1 MKNRKNNILV
11 IDDHPMNSDAYIN
24 LIRSKEEFYETIFHK
39 GTDCQAAFKLIKQ
52 AEITETSFDVAL
64 IDISIPEYRE
74 QKLLSGTD
82 VAILIRNTFPDCI
95 IIMLTMHNES
105 LVLFNAYKQV
115 NPEGFIS
122 KNDIDFEMFPEVFD
136 RIVNV
141 ENYFSP
147 SINNAI
153 QLLLKKT
160 LSWDEFDTQILLLL
174 EKGIQTKDLPEYI
187 NLSLSTIE
195 KRKAAIKTQI
205 LNQKVTDKELIAKCK
220 QLNLI

>member
-24 LIRSKEEFYETIFHK
+24 LIRSKEEFNETIFHK
-39 GTDCQAAFKLIKQ
+39 GTDCHTAYKLIKQ
-52 AEITETSFDVAL
+52 AEITETPFDVAL

-160 LSWDEFDTQILLLL
+160 LSWDEFDTQILLFL

-220 QLNLI
+220 MLKLI

>member
-11 IDDHPMNSDAYIN
+11 IDDHPINSDAYIN
-24 LIRSKEEFYETIFHK
+24 LIKSRDEFNETIFHK
-39 GTDCQAAFKLIKQ
+39 ATDCYTAFKLIKQ
-52 AEITETSFDVAL
+52 AEITENPFDVAL

-74 QKLLSGTD
+74 EKLLSGTD

-105 LVLFNAYKQV
+105 LLLFNAYKQV

-122 KNDIDFEMFPEVFD
+122 KNDIDFEMFPEIFD

-141 ENYFSP
+141 ENYFST

-153 QLLLKKT
+153 QQLLKNA
-160 LSWDEFDTQILLLL
+160 LSWDEFDTQILLFL

-195 KRKAAIKTQI
+195 KRKAALKIQI
-205 LNQKVTDKELIAKCK
+205 FNQKVTDKVLIEKCK
-220 QLNLI
+220 VLKLI

>member
-24 LIRSKEEFYETIFHK
+24 LIRSKEEFNETFFHK
-39 GTDCQAAFKLIKQ
+39 GTDCHTAFKLIKQ
-52 AEITETSFDVAL
+52 AEITETPFDVAL

-82 VAILIRNTFPDCI
+82 VAILIRNTFPNCI
-95 IIMLTMHNES
+95 IIMLTMHIES

-160 LSWDEFDTQILLLL
+160 LSWDEFDTQILLFL

-187 NLSLSTIE
+187 KLSLSTIE

-205 LNQKVTDKELIAKCK
+205 FNQKVTDKELITKCK
-220 QLNLI
+220 QLKLI

>member
-11 IDDHPMNSDAYIN
+11 IDDHPINSDAYIN
-24 LIRSKEEFYETIFHK
+24 LIKSRDEFNETIFHK
-39 GTDCQAAFKLIKQ
+39 ATDCYTAFKLIKQ
-52 AEITETSFDVAL
+52 AEITENPFDVAL

-74 QKLLSGTD
+74 EKLLSGTD

-105 LVLFNAYKQV
+105 LLLFNAYKQV

-122 KNDIDFEMFPEVFD
+122 KNDIDFEMFPEIFD

-141 ENYFSP
+141 ENYFST

-153 QLLLKKT
+153 QQLLKNA
-160 LSWDEFDTQILLLL
+160 LSWDEFDTQILLFL

-195 KRKAAIKTQI
+195 KRKSK
-205 LNQKVTDKELIAKCK
+205 
-220 QLNLI
+220 

>member
-11 IDDHPMNSDAYIN
+11 IDDHPINSDAYIN
-24 LIRSKEEFYETIFHK
+24 LIKSRDEFNETIFHK
-39 GTDCQAAFKLIKQ
+39 ATDCCTAFKLIKQ
-52 AEITETSFDVAL
+52 AEITENPFDVAL

-74 QKLLSGTD
+74 EKLLSGTD

-122 KNDIDFEMFPEVFD
+122 KNDIDFEMFPEIFD
-136 RIVNV
+136 RILNV
-141 ENYFSP
+141 ENYFST

-153 QLLLKKT
+153 QQLLKNA
-160 LSWDEFDTQILLLL
+160 LSWDEFDTQILLFL

-205 LNQKVTDKELIAKCK
+205 FNKKVTDKELIAKCK
-220 QLNLI
+220 LLNFI

>member
-1 MKNRKNNILV
+1 MKNRKKNILV

-24 LIRSKEEFYETIFHK
+24 LIKSREEFNETIFHK
-39 GTDCQAAFKLIKQ
+39 GIDCQTAFKLIKQ
-52 AEITETSFDVAL
+52 AEITATPFDVAL

-122 KNDIDFEMFPEVFD
+122 KNDIDFEMFPEIFD

-153 QLLLKKT
+153 QQLLKKN
-160 LSWDEFDTQILLLL
+160 LSWDEFDTQILLFL
-174 EKGIQTKDLPEYI
+174 EKGIQTKDLKHYI
-187 NLSLSTIE
+187 NISQSTIE
-195 KRKAAIKTQI
+195 KRKAAIKEKI
-205 LNQKVTDKELIAKCK
+205 LNQKSSDKELIAKCK
-220 QLNLI
+220 LLKLI

>member
-1 MKNRKNNILV
+1 MV
-11 IDDHPMNSDAYIN
+11 IDDHPINSDAYIN
-24 LIRSKEEFYETIFHK
+24 LIKSRDEFNETIFHK
-39 GTDCQAAFKLIKQ
+39 ATDCYTAFKLIKQ
-52 AEITETSFDVAL
+52 TEITENPFDVAL

-74 QKLLSGTD
+74 EKLLSGTD

-105 LVLFNAYKQV
+105 LLLFNAYKQV

-122 KNDIDFEMFPEVFD
+122 KNDIDFEMFPEIFD

-141 ENYFSP
+141 ENYFST

-153 QLLLKKT
+153 QQLLKNA
-160 LSWDEFDTQILLLL
+160 LSWDEFDTQILLFL

-205 LNQKVTDKELIAKCK
+205 FNKKVTDKELIAKCK
-220 QLNLI
+220 ILKLI

>member
-1 MKNRKNNILV
+1 MKNRKKHILV

-24 LIRSKEEFYETIFHK
+24 LIKSKEEFNETNFHK
-39 GTDCQAAFKLIKQ
+39 AVDCFSAFKLIKQ
-52 AEITETSFDVAL
+52 AEISENPFDVAL

-82 VAILIRNTFPDCI
+82 VAILLRNTFPDCI

-122 KNDIDFEMFPEVFD
+122 KNDIDFEMFPEIFD

-141 ENYFSP
+141 ENYFST

-153 QLLLKKT
+153 QQLLKNA
-160 LSWDEFDTQILLLL
+160 LSWDEFDTQILLFL

-195 KRKAAIKTQI
+195 KRKAILKRQI
-205 LNQKVTDKELIAKCK
+205 LDQKSSDKELIAKCK
-220 QLNLI
+220 ILKLI

>member
-11 IDDHPMNSDAYIN
+11 IDDHPINSDAYIN
-24 LIRSKEEFYETIFHK
+24 LIRSKEEFNETIFHK
-39 GTDCQAAFKLIKQ
+39 GIDCQAAFKLIKQ
-52 AEITETSFDVAL
+52 AEITETPFDVAL

-82 VAILIRNTFPDCI
+82 VAIIIRNTFPDCI

-105 LVLFNAYKQV
+105 LVLFNTYKQV
-115 NPEGFIS
+115 SPEGFIS
-122 KNDIDFEMFPEVFD
+122 KNDIDFEMFPEIFD

-147 SINNAI
+147 SINIAI
-153 QLLLKKT
+153 QQLLKKT
-160 LSWDEFDTQILLLL
+160 LSWDEFDSQILLFL
-174 EKGIQTKDLPEYI
+174 EKGIQTKDLPKYI

-195 KRKAAIKTQI
+195 KKKAAIKTQI

>member
-24 LIRSKEEFYETIFHK
+24 LIRSKDEFNETIFHK
-39 GTDCQAAFKLIKQ
+39 ATDCYSAFKLIKQ
-52 AEITETSFDVAL
+52 AEITETPFDVAL
-64 IDISIPEYRE
+64 IDISIPEYRV

-95 IIMLTMHNES
+95 IIMLTMHSES
-105 LVLFNAYKQV
+105 LVLFNANKQV

-122 KNDIDFEMFPEVFD
+122 KNDIDFEMFPEIFD

-141 ENYFSP
+141 ENYYSP

-153 QLLLKKT
+153 QQLLKQT
-160 LSWDEFDTQILLLL
+160 LSWDEFDTQILLFL
-174 EKGIQTKDLPEYI
+174 EKEVQTKDLPQYI

-205 LNQKVTDKELIAKCK
+205 FNQKVTDKELIAKCK
-220 QLNLI
+220 QLKLI

>member
-52 AEITETSFDVAL
+52 AEITETPFDVAL

>member
-24 LIRSKEEFYETIFHK
+24 LIRSKEEFNKTIFHK
-39 GTDCQAAFKLIKQ
+39 GIDCQTAFKLIKQ
-52 AEITETSFDVAL
+52 AEITENPFDVAL

-82 VAILIRNTFPDCI
+82 VAVLIRNTFPDCI

-115 NPEGFIS
+115 SPEGFIS
-122 KNDIDFEMFPEVFD
+122 KNDIDFEMFPEIFD

-153 QLLLKKT
+153 QQLLKKN
-160 LSWDEFDTQILLLL
+160 LSWDEFDTQILLFL
-174 EKGIQTKDLPEYI
+174 EKGVQTKDLKQYI
-187 NLSLSTIE
+187 NLSQSTIE
-195 KRKAAIKTQI
+195 KRKAALKTQI
-205 LNQKVTDKELIAKCK
+205 FNQKVSDKVLIAKCK
-220 QLNLI
+220 LLKLI

>member
-11 IDDHPMNSDAYIN
+11 IDDHPINSDAYIN
-24 LIRSKEEFYETIFHK
+24 LIKSKDKFNKTIFHK
-39 GTDCQAAFKLIKQ
+39 AIDCFSAFKLIIQ
-52 AEITETSFDVAL
+52 AEITETPFDVAL

-82 VAILIRNTFPDCI
+82 VAILIRNTFPGCI

-105 LVLFNAYKQV
+105 FLLFNAYKLV

-122 KNDIDFEMFPEVFD
+122 KNDIDFEMFPEIFD

-147 SINNAI
+147 TINSAI
-153 QLLLKKT
+153 QSLVKQTIK
-160 LSWDEFDTQILLLL
+160 WDEFDTQIIILLD
-174 EKGIQTKDLPEYI
+174 KGIQTKDLPQHI
-187 NLSLSTIE
+187 DLSLSSIE
-195 KRKAAIKTQI
+195 KRKAVLKKQI
-205 LNQKVTDKELIAKCK
+205 LDQKASDKELIAKCK
-220 QLNLI
+220 MLKFL

>member
-24 LIRSKEEFYETIFHK
+24 LIRSKEEFNETIFHK
-39 GTDCQAAFKLIKQ
+39 GIDCQAAFKLIKQ
-52 AEITETSFDVAL
+52 AEITETPFDVAL
-64 IDISIPEYRE
+64 IDISIPDYRE

-136 RIVNV
+136 RIVNI

-153 QLLLKKT
+153 QQLLKKT
-160 LSWDEFDTQILLLL
+160 LSWDEFDTQILLFL

-205 LNQKVTDKELIAKCK
+205 FNQKVTDKELITKCK

>member
-1 MKNRKNNILV
+1 MKNRKKHILV

-24 LIRSKEEFYETIFHK
+24 LIKTKVEFNEANFYKAI
-39 GTDCQAAFKLIKQ
+39 DCFTAFKLIKQ
-52 AEITETSFDVAL
+52 AEISKTPFDIAI
-64 IDISIPEYRE
+64 IDISIPEFRE

-105 LVLFNAYKQV
+105 LVLFNSFKQIS
-115 NPEGFIS
+115 PEGFIS
-122 KNDIDFEMFPEVFD
+122 KNDIDFEMFPVIFE
-136 RIVNV
+136 RIVNI

-153 QLLLKKT
+153 QQLLKKT
-160 LSWDEFDTQILLLL
+160 LSWDDFDTQILLFL
-174 EKGIQTKDLPEYI
+174 EKGIQTKDLPNYI

-195 KRKAAIKTQI
+195 KRKAAIKIQI
-205 LNQKVTDKELIAKCK
+205 FNQKVTDKVLIEKCK
-220 QLNLI
+220 TLKLI

>member
-11 IDDHPMNSDAYIN
+11 IDDHPINSDAYIN
-24 LIRSKEEFYETIFHK
+24 LIRSKEEFKETIFHK
-39 GTDCQAAFKLIKQ
+39 GIDCQAAFKLIKQ
-52 AEITETSFDVAL
+52 AEITETPFDVAL

-115 NPEGFIS
+115 SPEGFIS
-122 KNDIDFEMFPEVFD
+122 KNDIDFEMFPEIFD

-153 QLLLKKT
+153 QQLLKKN
-160 LSWDEFDTQILLLL
+160 LSWDEFDTQILLFL
-174 EKGIQTKDLPEYI
+174 EKGIQTKDLKHYI
-187 NLSLSTIE
+187 NISQSTIE
-195 KRKAAIKTQI
+195 KRKAAIKAQI
-205 LNQKVTDKELIAKCK
+205 LNQKSSDKELIAKCK
-220 QLNLI
+220 LLKLI

>member
-1 MKNRKNNILV
+1 MKNRKKHILV

-24 LIRSKEEFYETIFHK
+24 LIRSKEEFNKTIFHK
-39 GTDCQAAFKLIKQ
+39 GTDCHTAYKLIKQ
-52 AEITETSFDVAL
+52 AEITETPFDVAL

-122 KNDIDFEMFPEVFD
+122 KNYIDFEMFPEVFD
-136 RIVNV
+136 RIVNI

-153 QLLLKKT
+153 QQLLKKT
-160 LSWDEFDTQILLLL
+160 LSWDEFDTQILLFL

>member
-1 MKNRKNNILV
+1 
-11 IDDHPMNSDAYIN
+11 
-24 LIRSKEEFYETIFHK
+24 
-39 GTDCQAAFKLIKQ
+39 
-52 AEITETSFDVAL
+52 
-64 IDISIPEYRE
+64 
-74 QKLLSGTD
+74 
-82 VAILIRNTFPDCI
+82 
-95 IIMLTMHNES
+95 MLTMHNES

-122 KNDIDFEMFPEVFD
+122 KNDIDFEMFPELFD
-136 RIVNV
+136 RIVNI

-153 QLLLKKT
+153 QQLLKKT
-160 LSWDEFDTQILLLL
+160 LSWDEFDTQILLFL

-195 KRKAAIKTQI
+195 KRKAAIKIQI

>member
-24 LIRSKEEFYETIFHK
+24 LIRSKEEFNETIFHK
-39 GTDCQAAFKLIKQ
+39 GTDCHTANKLIKQ
-52 AEITETSFDVAL
+52 AEITETPFDVAL

-136 RIVNV
+136 RIVNI
-141 ENYFSP
+141 ENYFSL

-153 QLLLKKT
+153 QQLLKKT
-160 LSWDEFDTQILLLL
+160 LSWDEFDTQILLFL

-205 LNQKVTDKELIAKCK
+205 FIQKVTDKELITKCK

>member
-24 LIRSKEEFYETIFHK
+24 LIKFREEFNETIFHK
-39 GTDCQAAFKLIKQ
+39 GIDCQTAFKLIKQ
-52 AEITETSFDVAL
+52 AEITETPFDVAL

-122 KNDIDFEMFPEVFD
+122 KNDIDFKMFPEIFD

-141 ENYFSP
+141 ENYFSI

-153 QLLLKKT
+153 KQLLKKN
-160 LSWDEFDTQILLLL
+160 LSWDEFDTQILLFL
-174 EKGIQTKDLPEYI
+174 EKGIQTKDLKHYI
-187 NLSLSTIE
+187 NISQSTIE
-195 KRKAAIKTQI
+195 KRKAAIKAKI
-205 LNQKVTDKELIAKCK
+205 LNQKSSDKELIAKCK
-220 QLNLI
+220 LLKLI

>member
-11 IDDHPMNSDAYIN
+11 IDDHPMNSDAYIS
-24 LIRSKEEFYETIFHK
+24 LIKSKDEYNETIFHK
-39 GTDCQAAFKLIKQ
+39 AIDCYSAFKLIKQ
-52 AEITETSFDVAL
+52 AEITETPFDVAL

-105 LVLFNAYKQV
+105 LVLYNAYKKV
-115 NPEGFIS
+115 NPESIIS
-122 KNDIDFEMFPEVFD
+122 KNDIDFEIFPEIFD
-136 RIVNV
+136 RIVNI

-153 QLLLKKT
+153 QQLLKQT
-160 LSWDEFDTQILLLL
+160 LNWDEFDTQILLFLD
-174 EKGIQTKDLPEYI
+174 KGIKTKDLPQYI
-187 NLSLSTIE
+187 NLSLSSIE
-195 KRKAAIKTQI
+195 KRKAVLKEQI
-205 LNQKVTDKELIAKCK
+205 LNQKSSDKELIAKCK
-220 QLNLI
+220 LLKLI

>member
-24 LIRSKEEFYETIFHK
+24 LIRSKHEYNETIFHK
-39 GTDCQAAFKLIKQ
+39 GTDCHSAFKLIKQ
-52 AEITETSFDVAL
+52 AEITKTPFDVAL
-64 IDISIPEYRE
+64 IDISIPEYVE

-82 VAILIRNTFPDCI
+82 IAILLRNTFPDCI

-136 RIVNV
+136 RIVNI

-147 SINNAI
+147 SINNSI
-153 QLLLKKT
+153 QQLLKQT
-160 LSWDEFDTQILLLL
+160 LSWDEFDTQILLFL

-195 KRKAAIKTQI
+195 KRKAAIKIQI
-205 LNQKVTDKELIAKCK
+205 FNQKVTDKELIAKCK

>member
-11 IDDHPMNSDAYIN
+11 IDDHPMNPDAYIN
-24 LIRSKEEFYETIFHK
+24 LIRSKEEFNETIFHK
-39 GTDCQAAFKLIKQ
+39 GTDCHTAYKLIKQ
-52 AEITETSFDVAL
+52 AEISETPFDVAL

-82 VAILIRNTFPDCI
+82 LAILIRNTFPDCI

-122 KNDIDFEMFPEVFD
+122 KNDIDFEMFPELFD
-136 RIVNV
+136 RIVNI

-153 QLLLKKT
+153 QQLLKKT
-160 LSWDEFDTQILLLL
+160 LSWDEFDTQILLFL

-187 NLSLSTIE
+187 KLSLSTIE

-205 LNQKVTDKELIAKCK
+205 INQKVTDKELIAKCK

>member
-24 LIRSKEEFYETIFHK
+24 LIRSKGEFNETIFHK
-39 GTDCQAAFKLIKQ
+39 GIDCQTAFKLIKQ
-52 AEITETSFDVAL
+52 AEITESPYDVAL

-82 VAILIRNTFPDCI
+82 VAVLIRNTFPDCI
-95 IIMLTMHNES
+95 IIMLTMHNEL

-115 NPEGFIS
+115 SPEGFIS
-122 KNDIDFEMFPEVFD
+122 KNDIDFEMFPEIFD

-153 QLLLKKT
+153 QQLLKKT
-160 LSWDEFDTQILLLL
+160 LSWDEFDSQILLFL
-174 EKGIQTKDLPEYI
+174 EKGIQTKDLPQYI

-205 LNQKVTDKELIAKCK
+205 LNQKSSDKELIEKCK
-220 QLNLI
+220 MLKLI

>member
-24 LIRSKEEFYETIFHK
+24 LIRSKEEFNETIFHK
-39 GTDCQAAFKLIKQ
+39 GIDCQTAFKLIKQ
-52 AEITETSFDVAL
+52 AEITDTPFDVAL

-115 NPEGFIS
+115 SPEGFIS
-122 KNDIDFEMFPEVFD
+122 KNDIDFEMFPELFD

-153 QLLLKKT
+153 QQLLKKT
-160 LSWDEFDTQILLLL
+160 LSWDEFDSQILLFL
-174 EKGIQTKDLPEYI
+174 EKGIQTKDLPKYI

>member
-52 AEITETSFDVAL
+52 AEITETPFDVAL

-122 KNDIDFEMFPEVFD
+122 KNDIDFEMFPEIFD
-136 RIVNV
+136 RIVNI

>member
-24 LIRSKEEFYETIFHK
+24 LIRSKEEFNETIFHK
-39 GTDCQAAFKLIKQ
+39 GIDCQTAFKLIKQ
-52 AEITETSFDVAL
+52 AEITDTPFDVAL

-115 NPEGFIS
+115 SPEGFIS
-122 KNDIDFEMFPEVFD
+122 KNDIDFEMFPEIFD

-153 QLLLKKT
+153 QQLLKKN
-160 LSWDEFDTQILLLL
+160 LSWDEFDTQILLFL
-174 EKGIQTKDLPEYI
+174 EKGIQTKDLKHYI
-187 NLSLSTIE
+187 NISQSTIE
-195 KRKAAIKTQI
+195 KRKVALKTQI
-205 LNQKVTDKELIAKCK
+205 FNQKVSDKVLIEKCK
-220 QLNLI
+220 VLKLI